1 MRQSVLLFT
10 LLFSFPA
17 FSQTD
22 KACRESYD
30 KMYADGELTL
40 SLFLG
45 YSDSDDYVDDVIT
58 KANYVET
65 ITSNCDE
72 EGLATELCGFKR
84 APDDADIFTKNIT
97 RANGKTDKIKLRITS
112 SAVTSSNHVNTG
124 TSKTSQDKKSAKT
137 EAKFLK
143 ALQTDDVVIYNGHAR
158 RGTGPGFK
166 PMGNADWVKAV
177 ALKPSLQKMVHAL
190 KTAKKTPAIIGMI
203 TCEGESHY
211 GKALQDAAPNSGLLL
226 TRQTTSFS
234 DSDTIVQNSL
244 ENILQKKCAPAFRK
258 SIQASVKD
266 IYNSPLDGADS
277 YKDKLPEIY
286 NFFEVNKKKFPP
298 ARGAILT
305 LINGKYEES
314 STIDR
319 EAERERAK
327 PKKSAP
333 VPQPR

>member
-1 MRQSVLLFT
+1 MRYSVLLFT
-10 LLFSFPA
+10 LLFSLPA
-17 FSQTD
+17 FSQAD
-22 KACRESYD
+22 KACHESYD

-45 YSDSDDYVDDVIT
+45 YSDNEDYVDDVIS

-65 ITSNCDE
+65 ITTNCDE
-72 EGLATELCGFKR
+72 ETLVTELCGFKR
-84 APDDADIFTKNIT
+84 DPDDADIFTKTIT
-97 RANGKTDKIKLRITS
+97 RANGKTDNIKLRITS

-124 TSKTSQDKKSAKT
+124 TNKNSQYKKSAQT

-158 RGTGPGFK
+158 RGTGPGFR

-177 ALKPSLQKMVHAL
+177 ALKSSLQKMVHAL

-234 DSDTIVQNSL
+234 DSDIIVQNSI

-258 SIQASVKD
+258 SIQNSVRD
-266 IYNSPLDGADS
+266 IYNSPLDGTDN

-286 NFFEVNKKKFPP
+286 NFFEVNKKKFLPP
-298 ARGAILT
+298 RGAILT
-305 LINGKYEES
+305 LINGQYEELS
-314 STIDR
+314 DRDR
-319 EAERERAK
+319 EAAKERSRTK
-327 PKKSAP
+327 PA
-333 VPQPR
+333 QTDNPR